1 MDFDQFKIQV
11 VDEMRERFPDLDIGI
26 QAVSKLQGESYTGL
40 AVSPADSNVAAT
52 MNLDYVYKR
61 VEDGMTMETA
71 LHNIEKQVAEI
82 AGSMPQFD
90 TRALM
95 DYDQM
100 KEKLT
105 LQMIPIAGNEERL
118 SEIPH
123 RAVEDMALVYRFE
136 MKSNEQGSASILVTN
151 NMLRTYDIT
160 ADQLHSDAM
169 EAAVQNHPATL
180 RNMNDVMRDMMGDAA
195 GMFIPDEPSPIWV
208 ATVEGGQN
216 GACAIQYPDFLDQAA
231 ETMGGDFYVL
241 PSSIHELLFIAD
253 DGSMELSHLEE
264 MVRSINEAEVAPA
277 DRLSDNVFHYDSEE
291 HIFENARTFEAR
303 EAARVEAMLADEP
316 VGFMETDTITML
328 LVEPNEHPKVIE
340 AKTGLEDLQH
350 LVGGFIEVVYPFED
364 PVGLI
369 VNEEGKINGLPL
381 NRALRDENN
390 EVYDV
395 IAGSFLVTGLTEDSF
410 GSLTPEQ
417 IGKVKDVRAV
427 YENIKRNTYSSE
439 DQNIYE
445 RMGKDMEF
453 EKLGLTLEQTEI
465 LYNLEFYKTL
475 NDAQKTKLP
484 INGSKIQ
491 QMKLE
496 WLSEW
501 KTFISSGFS
510 SFTQTAGAEMHWY
523 NKEDLI
529 KKVEE
534 NHPYD
539 TWFRLVLLE
548 VMLFEPYY
556 PLGLVKDKKGNDVP
570 DPKYKDLHGPV
581 IGYKEGTGNA
591 FLEEFFNGD
600 YYQKGYVKRLR
611 KCYSSVLRELNE
623 VLKTAIKS
631 IVIAAGITI
640 AAVATAGA
648 FAPAIAV
655 ALVGSNFAGL
665 SGAALTSACLAYL
678 GGGAIAIGGAGM
690 AGGTIAIVGGGAAL
704 GLGVGA
710 GVGGAASAVSLSG
723 KKGTILQ
730 SAKLMVSVREIF
742 LNDDHDVAYSNS
754 ILEKYVQNIAEIE
767 KGLVELRLKADVAD
781 KAEKK
786 KLKAQIKSAEDS
798 VEAMKIARKSMAK
811 FVSSYEIGLTQQ

>member
-1 MDFDQFKIQV
+1 MEFLPELQVEITSESPDELFLGNSEFDFDKIIFDLDSKIEMLSSQADSLDYIVAAASGVLCAALDILWVGEFSLEKGRNIAADQTDNFVKKTAKLFGGPSDDLKSSVKFLEEKFPLASDGKTPGFGGGLQHHLRDFAHHPTLAGLVFSLLTQFTYKSYGTDTAGNFLVLDVPEKSRIFIGEDIPQKILYGTVIWFFHLVSDVAGSSSTAGLTGGTGIPGPLLSLAKEISAIPFFRNMKVGEDTLSVMLSKLFNGTLLAQHDADGKIIKDTV
-11 VDEMRERFPDLDIGI
+11 LKFDFRGELGVTVELGKQAVPVIADECIVRGFYFIRRFAMEMRRINPRTLDDIKQINWSAVKPSKNPTISRMLTVSTGVFTTIDIGEAI
-26 QAVSKLQGESYTGL
+26 ASQKYWVGVNYIGVGRFAVAIGE
-40 AVSPADSNVAAT
+40 
-52 MNLDYVYKR
+52 
-61 VEDGMTMETA
+61 
-71 LHNIEKQVAEI
+71 
-82 AGSMPQFD
+82 
-90 TRALM
+90 
-95 DYDQM
+95 
-100 KEKLT
+100 
-105 LQMIPIAGNEERL
+105 
-118 SEIPH
+118 
-123 RAVEDMALVYRFE
+123 
-136 MKSNEQGSASILVTN
+136 
-151 NMLRTYDIT
+151 DISWC
-160 ADQLHSDAM
+160 LK
-169 EAAVQNHPATL
+169 
-180 RNMNDVMRDMMGDAA
+180 
-195 GMFIPDEPSPIWV
+195 
-208 ATVEGGQN
+208 
-216 GACAIQYPDFLDQAA
+216 
-231 ETMGGDFYVL
+231 
-241 PSSIHELLFIAD
+241 
-253 DGSMELSHLEE
+253 
-264 MVRSINEAEVAPA
+264 
-277 DRLSDNVFHYDSEE
+277 
-291 HIFENARTFEAR
+291 AR
-303 EAARVEAMLADEP
+303 
-316 VGFMETDTITML
+316 
-328 LVEPNEHPKVIE
+328 
-340 AKTGLEDLQH
+340 
-350 LVGGFIEVVYPFED
+350 
-364 PVGLI
+364 
-369 VNEEGKINGLPL
+369 
-381 NRALRDENN
+381 
-390 EVYDV
+390 
-395 IAGSFLVTGLTEDSF
+395 
-410 GSLTPEQ
+410 
-417 IGKVKDVRAV
+417 KVKDVRAV

-581 IGYKEGTGNA
+581 IGYKEGTGDA